1 MAHATP
7 RKAASV
13 TSRRGAAV
21 RWAVRV
27 TCACLLLWAMLRWFE
42 HHQVYAPTRAH
53 EASAGDLGRPFED
66 LTLITEDGLRIHAWY
81 FPAESTSARAR
92 YAALVCHGNGGNI
105 SHRLPLAEAFLG
117 TGLAVL
123 LFDYRGYGR
132 SEGRPHEAGTY
143 ADAQAAYRWLLGRGH
158 RPEHVLAVGES
169 LGGAVAA
176 HLAAHQPVAA
186 LILMGAFTSIPD
198 IGSELFPWLPVR
210 KLARIR
216 YDTREYL
223 TRIHAPVLI
232 LHSRQDELVRFH
244 HAEANFAAAHPPKWL
259 RELRG
264 SHNESLGDTDRIRAA
279 VEELLQ
285 HLEPAPTLP
294 PDTTSR
300 RPPP

>member
-1 MAHATP
+1 MGEVPPPLPAGCKRPP
-7 RKAASV
+7 RSALHRTARLLAAILIF
-13 TSRRGAAV
+13 G
-21 RWAVRV
+21 
-27 TCACLLLWAMLRWFE
+27 LMLRWFE

-53 EASAGDLGRPFED
+53 DASPTELGRPFED
-66 LTLITEDGLRIHAWY
+66 LTLTTEDGLRIHGWY
-81 FPAESTSARAR
+81 FPAEPDSARAR
-92 YAALVCHGNGGNI
+92 FVALVCHGNGGNI
-105 SHRLPLAEAFLG
+105 SHRLPLAGALLDTG
-117 TGLAVL
+117 TAVL

-143 ADAQAAYRWLLGRGH
+143 ADAQAAYQWLLARGH

-176 HLAAHQPVAA
+176 HLAAQHPVGA

-210 KLARIR
+210 WLARIR
-216 YDTREYL
+216 YDTRESL
-223 TRIHAPVLI
+223 GRVHVPVLI

-244 HAEANFAAAHPPKWL
+244 HAEANYAAAHPPKWL

-279 VEELLQ
+279 VEELLR
-285 HLEPAPTLP
+285 HLESQGTPAPSS
-294 PDTTSR
+294 DAGG
-300 RPPP
+300 